1 MHELSVCMSLLEQVQ
16 AIAAERGASY
26 VTRIELKV
34 GPLSGVES
42 DLLRNAWPMA
52 SAGTIAVDAEFVIEE
67 AEITVHCDSC
77 GVDTAAKA
85 NRLVCGECGDFRTTV
100 VSGDEMIL
108 QRIELETDQV
118 SADSR

>member
-1 MHELSVCMSLLEQVQ
+1 MHELSVCLSLLEQVQ
-16 AIAAERGASY
+16 TIAAERGASCI
-26 VTRIELKV
+26 TRIELKV

-67 AEITVHCDSC
+67 AEIVVRCSSC
-77 GVDTAAKA
+77 AADTAAKA
-85 NRLVCGECGDFRTTV
+85 NRLVCGSCGDFHTTV

-108 QRIELETDQV
+108 QRVELE
-118 SADSR
+118 AD